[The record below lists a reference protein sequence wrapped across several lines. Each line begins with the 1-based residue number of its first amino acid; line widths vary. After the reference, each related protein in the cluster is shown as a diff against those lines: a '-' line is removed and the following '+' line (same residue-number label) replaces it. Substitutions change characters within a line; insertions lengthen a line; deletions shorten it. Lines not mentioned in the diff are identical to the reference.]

1 MNDAMKMEFIF
12 DDDKLK
18 QNGYTKDQCLNV
30 IRKMYRHKSKTIKE
44 IQEGVFEGY
53 TDADWGILLSAIH
66 LTDTSWFLKVIKEWY
81 FYVNEYDGKGIQKED
96 CLAAYY
102 KYNSK

>member
-1 MNDAMKMEFIF
+1 MKMEFIF

-30 IRKMYRHKSKTIKE
+30 IRKMYARHNSKTIKE
-44 IQEGVFEGY
+44 
-53 TDADWGILLSAIH
+53 
-66 LTDTSWFLKVIKEWY
+66 
-81 FYVNEYDGKGIQKED
+81 IQKED

-102 KYNSK
+102 KYN